1 MVKRRP
7 QELAAEAARR
17 NQEQVARLGADVR
30 AARLRRRLTQ
40 ARLGERTG
48 IARSTIG
55 AIERG
60 RGAGHTL
67 ETWQR
72 LGVALDRPLLVL
84 LTRDLLIEPA
94 DAGHLRMQ
102 ELVLRLGRIA
112 GYRGTFELAT
122 RAADPARSADVGLRD
137 DAGRRLVLVE
147 CWNTIG
153 DFGAAVRTTNRKL
166 AEARDLGVAMG
177 GERPYLVAACWV
189 VRATARNRLLFRR
202 YPEVLAARLPGSS
215 ERWVR
220 ALTDRA
226 EPPPLESG
234 LVWCDVGSTRLFA
247 WRRRA

>member
-7 QELAAEAARR
+7 QELAAEAGRR
-17 NQEQVARLGADVR
+17 NREQAARLGADVR

-72 LGVALDRPLLVL
+72 LGVALDRPLVIL
-84 LTRDLLIEPA
+84 LSRDLLIEPA
-94 DAGHLRMQ
+94 DAGHLRIQ
-102 ELVLRLGRIA
+102 ELVLRLGRVA

-122 RAADPARSADVGLRD
+122 RPSDPARSADVGLRD
-137 DAGRRLVLVE
+137 DAHQRLVLVE

-153 DFGAAVRTTNRKL
+153 DFGAAVRSTVRKL
-166 AEARDLGVAMG
+166 AEARDLASGIG
-177 GERPYLVAACWV
+177 DERPYRVSGCWV
-189 VRATARNRLLFRR
+189 VRATARNRQLVAR
-202 YPEVLAARLPGSS
+202 YPEVLASRHPVSS

-220 ALTDRA
+220 AITERA
-226 EPPPLESG
+226 EPPHDPG
-234 LVWCDVGSTRLFA
+234 LLWCDVGATRLFP